1 MFFLPRIT
9 HSTSHETAIFKTFKF
24 TFSLDNV
31 FFFLFWDKKK
41 NSTKT
46 VGLNKFAI
54 THFLDTNYTQYQALP
69 PHGASAMPS
78 DLRSQSSLAG
88 QNYHSAP
95 T

>member
-24 TFSLDNV
+24 TFSLDN
-31 FFFLFWDKKK
+31 FFFSILGQKK

-78 DLRSQSSLAG
+78 DLRSQSCLAG